1 MHTPSDQPAID
12 TARLELSQLR
22 RQSLLARLELDRL
35 QADLST
41 LKEQAPLGLATDLQ
55 ATNERLVLSTLR
67 AQAQAASYE
76 KALQEATRHAKRDAL
91 TGLPNREL
99 LFERLNLA
107 ITTAHAQH
115 SRIAVLFLDLNDFK
129 QINDLLGHATGDR
142 FLRLAAER
150 IDGIVDAHVTVARY
164 GGDEFVVVLTG
175 LSTNAY
181 AAATATALID
191 AFEQPA
197 IAGKDALRLGVSI
210 GISLYPDDADS
221 AEALLSHADDAMY
234 CAKRLSTTRF
244 EFYDPRRV
252 ADLHAHRSALGAKA
266 RAIGAT
272 AAAEAAAEA
281 EAEAD
286 ESEQQVQLRLA
297 NEHLVLAALSAQELQ
312 AGAEKAYQRQSEFL
326 AFVAHE
332 LRNPLTPIRIAG
344 SMLPT
349 LAPDDLLRMQ
359 QIIEHEVVHMTRL
372 VSDLLDLSRVRT
384 GKLRLVKQA
393 IDLREIV
400 LEAVNAC
407 RPAIDARLQTLA
419 LDIPEH
425 ALKMHGDRVRLSQ
438 VVRNLL
444 DNASKYT
451 PQHGRLVLDLQKV
464 ASQALLVVSDTGIGI
479 SAEALP
485 LVFEPFVQDTHAVG
499 FNSGGMGIGLTVVR
513 EIVTAH
519 GGTVIASSGGVDSGS
534 TFSVSLPL

>member
-12 TARLELSQLR
+12 AARLELSHLR
-22 RQSLLARLELDRL
+22 RQSLVARLELDRL

-41 LKEQAPLGLATDLQ
+41 LKEHAPLGLATDLQ
-55 ATNERLVLSTLR
+55 AANERLVLSTLR
-67 AQAQAASYE
+67 AQAQVASYE
-76 KALQEATRHAKRDAL
+76 TALQDATRQAKRDAL

-107 ITTAHAQH
+107 ITTAHTQH

-129 QINDLLGHATGDR
+129 QVNDLLGHATGDQ

-150 IDGIVDAHVTVARY
+150 ISSIVDARVTVARY

-175 LSTNAY
+175 LSANAY
-181 AAATATALID
+181 AAATATALVE
-191 AFEQPA
+191 AFERPA
-197 IAGKDALRLGVSI
+197 VAGEDALRLGVSI

-234 CAKRLSTTRF
+234 CAKRLSTARVT
-244 EFYDPRRV
+244 FYDPRLV
-252 ADLHAHRSALGAKA
+252 GELHAHRNALGAKA
-266 RAIGAT
+266 RAMGA
-272 AAAEAAAEA
+272 AAAEAAQ
-281 EAEAD
+281 
-286 ESEQQVQLRLA
+286 ESEQHAQLRQA

-312 AGAEKAYQRQSEFL
+312 AGAEKAYRRQSEFL

-349 LAPDDLLRMQ
+349 LSPEDLLRMQ

-372 VSDLLDLSRVRT
+372 IGDLLDLSRVRT
-384 GKLRLVKQA
+384 GKLRLIQQA
-393 IDLREIV
+393 MDLCDIIQ
-400 LEAVNAC
+400 EAVNAC
-407 RPAIDARLQTLA
+407 RPAIDARQQTLA
-419 LDIPEH
+419 LTVPEH
-425 ALKMHGDRVRLSQ
+425 ALWMHGDRVRLSQ

-451 PQHGRLVLDLQKV
+451 PEHGRVVLELQRV
-464 ASQALLVVSDTGIGI
+464 EGQARLTVSDTGIGI
-479 SAEALP
+479 TAQALP
-485 LVFEPFVQDTHAVG
+485 LVFEPFVQDTHAIG
-499 FNSGGMGIGLTVVR
+499 FHSGGMGIGLTVVR

-519 GGTVIASSGGVDSGS
+519 GGTVVASSAGLNGGS